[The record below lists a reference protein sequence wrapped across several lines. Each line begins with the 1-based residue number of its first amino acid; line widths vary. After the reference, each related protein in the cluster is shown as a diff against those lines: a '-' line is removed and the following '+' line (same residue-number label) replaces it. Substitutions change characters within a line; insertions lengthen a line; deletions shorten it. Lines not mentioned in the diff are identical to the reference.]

1 MSSNKLYLVSIFLNL
16 HIACFGQLNTE
27 VSHLFL
33 GPIESAFS
41 VAHLSEVFDGRITDS
56 IQIVGLG
63 EVSHGTYEPM
73 AFKVNMIKYL
83 VEKKGYRK
91 ILLELSD
98 FGSIRLMRRYLTD
111 RNNRDTSYIQEWSK
125 KNSFLAAPS
134 ASYKELF
141 SWAKQFN
148 LDHPHDSVVIV
159 GFDLG
164 VEKSIF
170 NFILT
175 SYVIPYSHQESLNL
189 INQFEQPI
197 SDANKIGLIKLWY
210 EKNKARLSTTLNDE
224 EKYWLDLYI
233 QNAIHGVDYLVKSSE
248 ADAMN
253 PMKGIHFRD
262 SILAKNVVHLS
273 ASDKAIIWAHN
284 GHLIR
289 GEVKF
294 MGDYLNNYYRQKY
307 YVIATDFSKYAVA
320 DVVIT
325 SPENRDEKKITT
337 KIFKS
342 DQRTA
347 ASIMLR
353 DFGISKGIFF
363 SDDLLDKTIPDY
375 TNVIDAGGIQ
385 LITSGTHAL
394 DALVVFDYIYS
405 QKK

>member
-1 MSSNKLYLVSIFLNL
+1 MSVSPLDSVFSIANL
-16 HIACFGQLNTE
+16 AT
-27 VSHLFL
+27 
-33 GPIESAFS
+33 
-41 VAHLSEVFDGRITDS
+41 VFDDRIMDS
-56 IQIVGLG
+56 VKVVGLG

-83 VEKKGYRK
+83 IEKKGYRK

-111 RNNRDTSYIQEWSK
+111 RNNRDTSYVQEWSK
-125 KNSFLAAPS
+125 KNSLLAAPS

-141 SWAKQFN
+141 GWAKQFN
-148 LDHPHDSVVIV
+148 LDHPHDSIVII

-164 VEKSIF
+164 VEKSII
-170 NFILT
+170 NFILN
-175 SYVIPYSHQESLNL
+175 SYIIPYSHQESLNL

-197 SDANKIGLIKLWY
+197 SDADKIGLIKLWY
-210 EKNKARLSTTLNDE
+210 EKNKARLSTTLNDAE
-224 EKYWLDLYI
+224 QYWLDLYI

-262 SILAKNVVHLS
+262 SILAKNVVYLS

-289 GEVKF
+289 GDVKF

-320 DVVIT
+320 DVVTT

-363 SDDLLDKTIPDY
+363 SDELTNKNIPDY
-375 TNVIDAGGIQ
+375 TNVIDAGGLQ
-385 LITSGTHAL
+385 LITSGTHAF
-394 DALVVFDYIYS
+394 DALAVFDYIYS
-405 QKK
+405 EKK